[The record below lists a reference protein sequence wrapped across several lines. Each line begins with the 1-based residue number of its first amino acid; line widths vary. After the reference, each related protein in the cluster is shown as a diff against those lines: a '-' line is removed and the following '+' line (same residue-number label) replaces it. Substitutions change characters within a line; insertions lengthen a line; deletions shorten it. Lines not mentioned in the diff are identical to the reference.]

1 MGNLPVRR
9 PAEVRQP
16 VPTGWIY
23 IVQWE
28 NDPHSVKIGFS
39 TDLPSRMASFLT
51 ACRHGLLILKVFRG
65 PQEEEQRLH
74 ERFDGCRGDGE
85 WFDFTPGLQRFM
97 RQEMPCHTKEARTLF
112 GGKMSARVKWQPLTG
127 TKRELLEVAQKA
139 CRVPKFV
146 NNARDYVLWT
156 IEDIDG
162 QGFFCTS
169 NGIIHHPS
177 NQGLYEVKTIYN
189 SLASVVADG
198 LATKNSAKCYR
209 LTDEGM
215 AMLLKA
221 EEDYEDQLPPRKSA
235 ASTRLGRGML

>member
-1 MGNLPVRR
+1 MGNVPVKKVAVELK
-9 PAEVRQP
+9 PKQN
-16 VPTGWIY
+16 GWVYVI
-23 IVQWE
+23 QWE

-39 TDLPSRMASFLT
+39 TDLPARMASFLT
-51 ACRHGLLILKVFRG
+51 ACRHGLLILKVFRASVN
-65 PQEEEQRLH
+65 EEQQLH
-74 ERFDGCRGDGE
+74 ERFDSCRGDGE
-85 WFDFTPGLQRFM
+85 WFDFTPGVQRYM

-112 GGKMSARVKWQPLTG
+112 GGKMSTRVKWQPLSG
-127 TKRELLEVAQKA
+127 TKKELLEVAQKA

-156 IEDIDG
+156 IDDIDN

-177 NQGLYEVKTIYN
+177 NEGLYEAKTIYN

-215 AMLLKA
+215 AVLLKA
-221 EEDYEDQLPPRKSA
+221 EQDYEDQLPPRKSA